1 VKEQEYFQ
9 PELFSLV
16 ASDEAVEL
24 LDQASLHTVLDM
36 LAVAE
41 TADELEILDVLTPAE
56 QQQVWDALP
65 KATRLRLKQLQ
76 AGVTIAPSSQSPA
89 QNTVTDAL
97 ISQSPTVAAASISAI
112 DEPELQVGDRV
123 VLNAKPHLTVTELLA
138 IFEVVR
144 IQDNLVQ
151 VKAARMGV
159 RRYPMD
165 WLVLYSRKA
174 EATPPDLA
182 D

>member
-1 VKEQEYFQ
+1 VKEPQYFQ
-9 PELFSLV
+9 PDLFSLA
-16 ASDEAVEL
+16 ASNEAVEL
-24 LDQASLHTVLDM
+24 LDQASLQTVLDM

-41 TADELEILDVLTPAE
+41 MVDELEILEVLTPAG

-76 AGVTIAPSSQSPA
+76 AGVTLAPSCQLPA
-89 QNTVTDAL
+89 HPTIADEANN
-97 ISQSPTVAAASISAI
+97 QSPTVSEPLMTAI

-151 VKAARMGV
+151 VKAARMGL
-159 RRYPMD
+159 RRYPMN
-165 WLVLYSRKA
+165 WLVLYARKA
-174 EATPPDLA
+174 EATLDSV